1 MDKFGHWTSKM
12 GEFERKMSDSRRIG
26 IFGGSFDPPHLGHL
40 WIAEAV
46 LESLELDEILW
57 IPAAISPLKPDGPVA
72 SNEQRRQM
80 IDLAVS
86 GCEKFRVDDR
96 ELTRGDVSYTV
107 DTLDELRAEYPRA
120 DLFLIM
126 GSDSLASIRKWH
138 QPRRLLELV
147 NLAVLQRGA
156 EDSIDYN
163 VLSGLATE
171 QQIDRI
177 RKSRVPMPLI
187 ELSSSDL
194 RDRVSK
200 GLSIRFRIPAAVE
213 TFIRANNLYAS
224 PAENPSEI

>member
-1 MDKFGHWTSKM
+1 MAS
-12 GEFERKMSDSRRIG
+12 
-26 IFGGSFDPPHLGHL
+26 
-40 WIAEAV
+40 AE
-46 LESLELDEILW
+46 
-57 IPAAISPLKPDGPVA
+57 
-72 SNEQRRQM
+72 
-80 IDLAVS
+80 
-86 GCEKFRVDDR
+86 
-96 ELTRGDVSYTV
+96 
-107 DTLDELRAEYPRA
+107 
-120 DLFLIM
+120 
-126 GSDSLASIRKWH
+126 
-138 QPRRLLELV
+138 RLLELV

>member
-1 MDKFGHWTSKM
+1 
-12 GEFERKMSDSRRIG
+12 
-26 IFGGSFDPPHLGHL
+26 
-40 WIAEAV
+40 
-46 LESLELDEILW
+46 
-57 IPAAISPLKPDGPVA
+57 
-72 SNEQRRQM
+72 M

-138 QPRRLLELV
+138 QPQRLLELV

-200 GLSIRFRIPAAVE
+200 GLSIHFGFLPRWNFHPGK
-213 TFIRANNLYAS
+213 
-224 PAENPSEI
+224 